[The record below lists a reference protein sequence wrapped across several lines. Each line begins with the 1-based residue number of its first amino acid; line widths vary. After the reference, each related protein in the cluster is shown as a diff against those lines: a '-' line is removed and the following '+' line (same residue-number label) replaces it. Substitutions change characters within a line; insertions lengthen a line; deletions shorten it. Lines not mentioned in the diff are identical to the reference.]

1 MIKPMYVS
9 TTPICLVSAIEKAT
23 TVLKLK
29 RQPVVAMLDKVAEE
43 VKISYEIVDT
53 QEIEVSWQMTNFFG
67 DTYYI
72 TTKTYEDLKK
82 EKIETELKVVSDLLK
97 ISIMKGHPLNVEFV
111 DGHPQ
116 ISLTDVDS
124 G

>member
-1 MIKPMYVS
+1 M
-9 TTPICLVSAIEKAT
+9 
-23 TVLKLK
+23 LKLK